1 MRWRLFSRKREK
13 PDPGSYL
20 DYAVIDALNEFAERS
35 GSAFDVFEKADIYA
49 EALEYLM
56 GAVPSP
62 KKQELYLIKYH
73 KTTRE
78 QTANI
83 INPN

>member
-1 MRWRLFSRKREK
+1 MWS
-13 PDPGSYL
+13 GL
-20 DYAVIDALNEFAERS
+20 DYTVIDALNEFAERS
-35 GSAFDVFEKADIYA
+35 RDAFDIFEKANIYA

-73 KTTRE
+73 ERAGK

-83 INPN
+83 SSCIGGG